1 MTEIRPL
8 DRSHNRTM
16 LDILRLCPVQFGGV
30 TLCFDRQPDIFAMA
44 DLKYDPPVWNGVFEH
59 GQLMGFALTGYHQA
73 HVNGEPRQVLHFTDT
88 YFHPGARGRGYL
100 FTHVPNFFDEGRAS
114 LGYAVR
120 LNGSGAP
127 ADGPRKQIPLT
138 RSGISSVF
146 VSDLVVQNILLLPP
160 RRRQSALQ
168 VRHARMDDVDDIVA
182 LLRDEHR
189 QRLFGLVLTSDTFVA
204 RLRQRP
210 GLSIENYYVVEHGG
224 ALTGVC
230 AAWDTQAFKQDR
242 VLSYSRWLRF
252 VQRIGRV
259 AQPAGFPALPNPGEP
274 FRNVFLTDWAV
285 RDRSPQ
291 MLRALIDHIYCEYR
305 SRGYFNLVFGSC
317 ADDPL
322 LNAMGGYWIDTLR
335 FTTAVLT
342 RDPRC
347 LAGDGLHTHLPF
359 IDVAL
364 L

>member
-16 LDILRLCPVQFGGV
+16 LDILRLCPVRFGGV
-30 TLCFDRQPDIFAMA
+30 TLCFDRQPDIFVMA
-44 DLKYDPPVWNGVFEH
+44 DLKYGPPVWNGVFEN

-88 YFHPGARGRGYL
+88 YFHPSARGRGYL
-100 FTHVPNFFDEGRAS
+100 ITHVPQFFDEGRAS

-120 LNGSGAP
+120 LNGSRAP
-127 ADGPRKQIPLT
+127 ANGARKQIPLT

-230 AAWDTQAFKQDR
+230 AAWDTQA
-242 VLSYSRWLRF
+242 
-252 VQRIGRV
+252 V
-259 AQPAGFPALPNPGEP
+259 ARLAGFPALPNPGEP
-274 FRNVFLTDWAV
+274 FRNLFLTDWAV

-347 LAGDGLHTHLPF
+347 LAEDALDTHLPF